1 MLGIESIPAEIS
13 KLGAST
19 HWRLCSAKYRSED
32 VMLEDYCDSIIF
44 AFHKNKGS
52 KSDFGNNN
60 GILFLSVARSLPAF
74 A

>member
-1 MLGIESIPAEIS
+1 
-13 KLGAST
+13 
-19 HWRLCSAKYRSED
+19 
-32 VMLEDYCDSIIF
+32 MLEDYCDSIIF

-60 GILFLSVARSLPAF
+60 GILFLSVARSLSAF